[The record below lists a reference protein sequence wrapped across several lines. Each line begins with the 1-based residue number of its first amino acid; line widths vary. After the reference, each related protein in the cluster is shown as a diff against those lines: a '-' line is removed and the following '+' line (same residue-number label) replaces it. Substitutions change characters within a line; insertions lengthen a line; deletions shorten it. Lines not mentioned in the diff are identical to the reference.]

1 MSWQHDIRRTTPAAL
16 LAFAAF
22 VAVAPATASAIS
34 FSGLDAQSQYTGFAS
49 PPGIET
55 PGLFTFD
62 DTMNGT
68 NPNAEPGVVTGSNG
82 VAGVLGG
89 VIDLQLLLDT
99 SGFDPATDNLQ
110 GATFGGT
117 GGGEVL
123 VWDSTKT
130 TVLLAFDVSFVQV
143 ASVSGTNNLFQMG
156 DPEGS
161 ATSGFSLLTVSG
173 GSLAGS
179 VGGAGM
185 PALLHLIVNDPD
197 PPLPTTF
204 PERFT
209 APGYLDESFNS
220 GFAGAGTA
228 NAGVNWAITIVP
240 EPGTAGLVALGLLAL
255 GLRGRRQRA

>member
-1 MSWQHDIRRTTPAAL
+1 MSWPNHIRRDSLQAL
-16 LAFAAF
+16 LALAAF
-22 VAVAPATASAIS
+22 VVLAPATAAAIS
-34 FSGLDAQSQYTGFAS
+34 FSGIDAQSQYTGFAS

-68 NPNAEPGVVTGSNG
+68 NPTPEPGVVTGTNG

-89 VIDLQLLLDT
+89 LIDLELLLDT
-99 SGFDPATDNLQ
+99 SSFDPATDNLL

-123 VWDSTKT
+123 VWDATKT
-130 TVLLAFDVSFVQV
+130 TVLLAFDVSFVEV
-143 ASVSGTNNLFQMG
+143 STVSGTNNLFQMG

-161 ATSGFSLLTVSG
+161 ASSAFSQLTLTG

-179 VGGAGM
+179 VGGAGT

-209 APGYLDESFNS
+209 APGYLNESFNS

-240 EPGTAGLVALGLLAL
+240 EPGTAGLVALGLVAL
-255 GLRGRRQRA
+255 GVRGRRRRA